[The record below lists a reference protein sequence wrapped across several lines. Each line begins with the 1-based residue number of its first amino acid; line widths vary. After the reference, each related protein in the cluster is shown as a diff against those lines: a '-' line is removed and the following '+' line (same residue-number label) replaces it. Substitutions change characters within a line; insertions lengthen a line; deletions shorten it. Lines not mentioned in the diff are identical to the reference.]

1 MRAVS
6 TEADSALA
14 LRVGETVR
22 TALGR
27 EVLRVELIPGALGLR
42 RFARVWLEGD
52 PATLVARIGA
62 PEDPAGRPP
71 GIAPEPPL
79 EPIRALLESGG
90 LPVPRRLGADAD
102 AGIELLED
110 VGSVSLAEALLD
122 SPAGEREAFYR
133 ELCSWIPRIQSLTD
147 PGGVPAFRR
156 RLDAAHFAYKA
167 DLFCRHSLRAPSP
180 AARRCVEE
188 AFAAIGRSV
197 NAAPQRLAHRDLQS
211 QNVMLRGDGKQRQLA
226 MIDLQGALMT
236 APEYDLVCL
245 LRDSYVEL
253 TPQEVD
259 FHFERTRKALPDR
272 PDAETSRQRFDCLTL
287 TRKGKDHARYLYA
300 ASERGDTRYL
310 AFVPT
315 TVRQLRAAATAAAA
329 RDPAFSSFEELIH
342 TLPEQPPGS
351 HSGAPPTPHSG
362 APCAP

>member
-1 MRAVS
+1 MTAVN

-14 LRVGETVR
+14 LRVRETVR

-27 EVLRVELIPGALGLR
+27 EALRVEPIPGALGLR

-71 GIAPEPPL
+71 GIAPEPQL

-110 VGSVSLAEALLD
+110 VGSVSLAEALHGSSAD
-122 SPAGEREAFYR
+122 ERDAFYR
-133 ELCSWIPRIQSLTD
+133 ELCSLIPRIQSLSD

-211 QNVMLRGDGKQRQLA
+211 QNVMLRGDGKQRRLA
-226 MIDLQGALMT
+226 LIDLQGALKT

-253 TPQEVD
+253 TAWEID
-259 FHFERTRKALPDR
+259 FHFERTRQALPDR

-300 ASERGDTRYL
+300 ANERGDRRYL
-310 AFVPT
+310 AFVPA
-315 TVRQLRAAATAAAA
+315 TVRHLRVAATAAAA
-329 RDPAFSSFEELIH
+329 RDPALSSLEELMH
-342 TLPEQPPGS
+342 TLPEQPRV
-351 HSGAPPTPHSG
+351 PPSET
-362 APCAP
+362 PCAP